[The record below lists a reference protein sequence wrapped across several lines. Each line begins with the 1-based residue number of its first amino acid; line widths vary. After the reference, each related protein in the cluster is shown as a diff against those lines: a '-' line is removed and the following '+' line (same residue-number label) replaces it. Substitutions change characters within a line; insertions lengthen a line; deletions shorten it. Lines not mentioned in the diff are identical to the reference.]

1 MQRQLI
7 TQNVWLLY
15 SKILFLMPKIGH
27 WKNGS
32 WIQILDTAL
41 SYDCNFWYTCVKWW
55 HLTDAF
61 FIFFFLF
68 FFFLLIFLVVRGIK
82 WQKMAQND
90 EFFCLSHSVSQELY
104 IIWFLVDWCKMMISP
119 AIFSHFFKIL
129 IFWCFGGEGKR
140 AKNDTYYQFQSV
152 TIYISGTVNHM
163 KIVGTQVQGV

>member
-1 MQRQLI
+1 MKIVREIETWSLSPMKHYI
-7 TQNVWLLY
+7 VSSESSGGSTFWILLKLY
-15 SKILFLMPKIGH
+15 EL
-27 WKNGS
+27 
-32 WIQILDTAL
+32 
-41 SYDCNFWYTCVKWW
+41 CVSCRINP
-55 HLTDAF
+55 LETVF
-61 FIFFFLF
+61 FF
-68 FFFLLIFLVVRGIK
+68 FFFLILVFLVVRGIK

-90 EFFCLSHSVSQELY
+90 KIFCLSHSVSQELY